1 MGIENK
7 EQLEISEDINSLFSG
22 EEISEEFKE
31 KAKSIFEAAVLAK
44 VQEHK
49 DALEEETQTR
59 LEEQTMQFA
68 ESLVSKVD
76 DYLDY
81 VVSEW
86 MEENKVAVE
95 KGIKAEMV
103 EDFMVGLKNLFIEH
117 YVDIPEDKVEVVEEL
132 ASKYDELQTEF
143 DKAIS
148 ENVEMKSQLIN
159 FHKQTITSEIS
170 EGLTEVQGAKLA
182 SIAENVEYISEE
194 DYREKV
200 LLVKKKYFSSIE
212 ERNDAIQRK
221 DVNSESESLDEQYS
235 PAMSQYVQSISR
247 TLKK

>member
-22 EEISEEFKE
+22 EDISEEFKE

-49 DALEEETQTR
+49 TALEEEIQTR
-59 LEEQTMQFA
+59 LEEQTMEFA

-76 DYLDY
+76 DYLEY

-132 ASKYDELQTEF
+132 ASKYDELQTEL
-143 DKAIS
+143 DKAIT
-148 ENVEMKSQLIN
+148 ENVEMKAQLVE
-159 FHKQTITSEIS
+159 FQKQTIASDIS
-170 EGLTEVQGAKLA
+170 EGLTEVQEAKLSA
-182 SIAENVEYISEE
+182 LAENIEFISEE

-200 LLVKKKYFSSIE
+200 LLVKKKYFGSIE
-212 ERNDAIQRK
+212 ERNDAVERK
-221 DVNSESESLDEQYS
+221 DVNSEPESLDEQYS